1 MNYYSKYLKYK
12 KKYLD
17 LVAGA
22 NQNNDNTQILKEY
35 LIDCSKNKFNF
46 NYGRIKM
53 KIDYLCLF
61 RHTTQNNYWNRII
74 NDNQSDINNNQSDI
88 NNNQSDIELSSN
100 NNHIIRYSQFINQD
114 SKIKQFDFNT
124 IIDTI
129 NNKYLFCIG
138 NNSNGGD
145 IQLGIT
151 ETKKETDEN
160 IYDTAARGIYEETG
174 LYISSDYIQKN
185 SQNFILLH
193 KKDNE
198 IKYQL
203 AIDLIII
210 DGDGFFNG
218 TNQSNS
224 IYNHSN
230 SIDLK
235 TKNIKIPENEN
246 DFIMEQIKETDFRNK
261 ITKTMILLY
270 GSNHNHII
278 QKMSSIN
285 PQTVYDSLFEKATKY
300 EYASNYPVLI
310 KTENLKDLFLHRAD
324 YNEMI
329 NLIP

>member
-22 NQNNDNTQILKEY
+22 NQNNDNTQISDKY
-35 LIDCSKNKFNF
+35 RIDCSNNKFNF
-46 NYGRIKM
+46 NYEKIKM

-61 RHTTQNNYWNRII
+61 RHTIQDNYWNSII
-74 NDNQSDINNNQSDI
+74 TKNQSDIY
-88 NNNQSDIELSSN
+88 LSSN
-100 NNHIIRYSQFINQD
+100 NNHIIRYTQFINQD
-114 SKIKQFDFNT
+114 LKLKQFDFNT
-124 IIDTI
+124 IID

-138 NNSNGGD
+138 NNNGNRGD
-145 IQLGIT
+145 VQLGIT

-174 LYISSDYIQKN
+174 LKISSDYIKKN

-193 KKDNE
+193 KKENE

-218 TNQSNS
+218 TNESNS

-230 SIDLK
+230 SMDIE
-235 TKNIKIPENEN
+235 TENN
-246 DFIMEQIKETDFRNK
+246 FIMNEININL

-270 GSNHNHII
+270 GSNHEDII

-285 PQTVYDSLFEKATKY
+285 PQTVYDSLREEETKD

-310 KTENLKDLFLHRAD
+310 KSKNLKDLFLNRANSND
-324 YNEMI
+324 I
-329 NLIP
+329 IKLIP

>member
-22 NQNNDNTQILKEY
+22 NQNNTQISDKY
-35 LIDCSKNKFNF
+35 RIDCSNNKFNF
-46 NYGRIKM
+46 NYKKIKM
-53 KIDYLCLF
+53 KIAYLCLF
-61 RHTTQNNYWNRII
+61 RHTIQDNYWNSII
-74 NDNQSDINNNQSDI
+74 TKNQSDIY
-88 NNNQSDIELSSN
+88 LSSN
-100 NNHIIRYSQFINQD
+100 NNHIIRYTQFINQD
-114 SKIKQFDFNT
+114 LKLKQFDFNT
-124 IIDTI
+124 IID
-129 NNKYLFCIG
+129 NNKFLFCIG
-138 NNSNGGD
+138 NNNGNRGD

-174 LYISSDYIQKN
+174 LKISSDYIKKN

-193 KKDNE
+193 KKENA

-218 TNQSNS
+218 TNKSNS

-230 SIDLK
+230 SMDIETENNSIMNEID
-235 TKNIKIPENEN
+235 IKL
-246 DFIMEQIKETDFRNK
+246 

-270 GSNHNHII
+270 GSNHDHII
-278 QKMSSIN
+278 QKMLSIN
-285 PQTVYDSLFEKATKY
+285 PQTVYDSLLEEATKH

-310 KTENLKDLFLHRAD
+310 KTENLKDLFLNRANSND
-324 YNEMI
+324 II

>member
-22 NQNNDNTQILKEY
+22 NQNNDNTQILNAY
-35 LIDCSKNKFNF
+35 LIDCSNNKFNF
-46 NYGRIKM
+46 NYEKIKM

-61 RHTTQNNYWNRII
+61 RHTIQDNYWNSII
-74 NDNQSDINNNQSDI
+74 TKNQSDIY
-88 NNNQSDIELSSN
+88 LSSN
-100 NNHIIRYSQFINQD
+100 NNHIIRYTQFINQD
-114 SKIKQFDFNT
+114 LKLKQFDFNT
-124 IIDTI
+124 IID

-138 NNSNGGD
+138 NNNGNRGD
-145 IQLGIT
+145 VQLGIT
-151 ETKKETDEN
+151 ETKKETDAD

-174 LYISSDYIQKN
+174 LNISSDYIKKN

-193 KKDNE
+193 KIKND

-218 TNQSNS
+218 TNESNS

-230 SIDLK
+230 SMDIETENNSIMNEID
-235 TKNIKIPENEN
+235 IKL
-246 DFIMEQIKETDFRNK
+246 

-270 GSNHNHII
+270 GSNHDHII
-278 QKMSSIN
+278 QKMLSIN
-285 PQTVYDSLFEKATKY
+285 PQTVYDSLLEEATKH

-310 KTENLKDLFLHRAD
+310 NTKNLKDLFLNRAD
-324 YNEMI
+324 YNDII

>member
-22 NQNNDNTQILKEY
+22 NQNNTQISNEY
-35 LIDCSKNKFNF
+35 RIDCSNNKFNF
-46 NYGRIKM
+46 NYRRIKM

-61 RHTTQNNYWNRII
+61 RHTRQNNYWNRII
-74 NDNQSDINNNQSDI
+74 ND
-88 NNNQSDIELSSN
+88 NQSDIELSSN

-114 SKIKQFDFNT
+114 LKLKQFDFNT
-124 IIDTI
+124 IID

-138 NNSNGGD
+138 NNNGNRGD
-145 IQLGIT
+145 VQLGIT

-218 TNQSNS
+218 TNESNS

-230 SIDLK
+230 SMDIETENNSIMNEID
-235 TKNIKIPENEN
+235 IKL
-246 DFIMEQIKETDFRNK
+246 

-270 GSNHNHII
+270 GSNHDHII
-278 QKMSSIN
+278 QKMLSIN
-285 PQTVYDSLFEKATKY
+285 PQTVYDSLLEEATKH

-310 KTENLKDLFLHRAD
+310 KTKNLKDLFLNRANSND
-324 YNEMI
+324 I
-329 NLIP
+329 IKLIP